1 MRISDWSSDVCSS
14 DLQDSGLP
22 ETGEATE
29 ELFDRLR
36 ISLWAEDPASAVIG
50 AQSGEPASSA
60 RRSIGASAAP
70 WGAGPNVSEQTARIE
85 GQSSDNAT
93 IMRSALHFLEN
104 LPTRLFDPVGHSA
117 RNRHDRQ

>member
-14 DLQDSGLP
+14 DLSDTRWRVPAPFVFSIRSTQHALNELGYEAGPEDGLMGARTRHAISAYQQDSGLP

-50 AQSGEPASSA
+50 AQSGEQ
-60 RRSIGASAAP
+60 IGRAH
-70 WGAGPNVSEQTARIE
+70 V
-85 GQSSDNAT
+85 
-93 IMRSALHFLEN
+93 
-104 LPTRLFDPVGHSA
+104 
-117 RNRHDRQ
+117 

>member
-70 WGAGPNVSEQTARIE
+70 WGAGPNVSEQGRKSVAQGKRWSVRGSPGGCRSIKKNKKTKHH
-85 GQSSDNAT
+85 T
-93 IMRSALHFLEN
+93 IN
-104 LPTRLFDPVGHSA
+104 
-117 RNRHDRQ
+117 